1 MRFISQ
7 AKTPSRREGVFLYI
21 FFDIPL
27 LLFYSN
33 FTKVRFLILHG
44 MLMISH
50 VKNKYKNQNMEEL
63 LMKKKLLATM
73 MVAVLAIG
81 TMTGCGSTAATD
93 TSATTEESTK
103 DEAPAEE
110 PAEEATEEP
119 AEEAPAEDAGS
130 SLAGN
135 EITVV
140 SREDGSG
147 TRGAF
152 IELTGVEQKDENGE
166 KTDLTTVEAII
177 TNSTEVM
184 MTTVAGDENAIGYAS
199 MGSMNDTVKAVQVNG
214 VDPTAENVK
223 NGTYELARPF
233 NIATLG
239 DVSDVAQ
246 DFINFIMS
254 AEGQT
259 VIEGKGYIQID
270 ENASPFESNGATGKV
285 VVAGSSSVTPVMEKL
300 QEAYLAINSGAE
312 IEIQESDSTTG
323 MTQTIDGTCDIG
335 MASRD
340 LKDSEVEAGLVSTS
354 IALDGIAVIVNN
366 ANDISDLSTD
376 EIAAIF
382 KGERLEW

>member
-1 MRFISQ
+1 
-7 AKTPSRREGVFLYI
+7 
-21 FFDIPL
+21 
-27 LLFYSN
+27 
-33 FTKVRFLILHG
+33 
-44 MLMISH
+44 
-50 VKNKYKNQNMEEL
+50 MEEL

-81 TMTGCGSTAATD
+81 TLTGCGSTAATD
-93 TSATTEESTK
+93 TTATTDENKKE
-103 DEAPAEE
+103 EAPAEE
-110 PAEEATEEP
+110 PAEAPAEES

-199 MGSMNDTVKAVQVNG
+199 MGSMDDTVKAVNVNG
-214 VDPTAENVK
+214 VEATAENVK
-223 NGTYELARPF
+223 NGTYSLSRPF

-254 AEGQT
+254 ADGQA
-259 VIEGKGYIQID
+259 VIEGKGYIKID
-270 ENASPFESNGATGKV
+270 ENAAPFESNGAKGKI

-312 IEIQESDSTTG
+312 IELQESDSTTG

-340 LKDSEVEAGLVSTS
+340 LKDSEVEAGLQATS

-366 ANDISDLSTD
+366 ANDVNDLSTD
-376 EIAAIF
+376 DIAAIF

>member
-1 MRFISQ
+1 
-7 AKTPSRREGVFLYI
+7 
-21 FFDIPL
+21 
-27 LLFYSN
+27 
-33 FTKVRFLILHG
+33 
-44 MLMISH
+44 
-50 VKNKYKNQNMEEL
+50 
-63 LMKKKLLATM
+63 MKKKLLATM
-73 MVAVLAIG
+73 MVAALAIG
-81 TMTGCGSTAATD
+81 TMTGCGSSASTD
-93 TSATTEESTK
+93 ASATT
-103 DEAPAEE
+103 DEAATEEDTAEE
-110 PAEEATEEP
+110 PAEEAEAEDTT
-119 AEEAPAEDAGS
+119 AEEGS

-254 AEGQT
+254 AEGQA
-259 VIEGKGYIQID
+259 VIEEKGYIKID
-270 ENASPFESNGATGKV
+270 ENAAPFESNGATGKI

-300 QEAYLAINSGAE
+300 QEAYLAVNSGAE
-312 IEIQESDSTTG
+312 IELQESDSTTG

-340 LKDSEVEAGLVSTS
+340 LKDSEAEAGLVSTS

-366 ANDISDLSTD
+366 ANDVNDLSTD
-376 EIAAIF
+376 DIAAIF
-382 KGERLEW
+382 KGERTEW

>member
-1 MRFISQ
+1 
-7 AKTPSRREGVFLYI
+7 
-21 FFDIPL
+21 
-27 LLFYSN
+27 
-33 FTKVRFLILHG
+33 
-44 MLMISH
+44 
-50 VKNKYKNQNMEEL
+50 
-63 LMKKKLLATM
+63 MKKKLLATM

-93 TSATTEESTK
+93 TSATTEESTT

-119 AEEAPAEDAGS
+119 AEETPAEDAGS

-152 IELTGVEQKDENGE
+152 IELTGVKQDDQ
-166 KTDLTTVEAII
+166 DLTTVEAII

-199 MGSMNDTVKAVQVNG
+199 MGSMNDTVKAVKVNG
-214 VDPTAENVK
+214 VDATSENVK
-223 NGTYELARPF
+223 NGTYELSRPF

-239 DVSDVAQ
+239 EVSDVAQ

-254 AEGQT
+254 ADGQA
-259 VIEGKGYIQID
+259 VIEGKGYIKID
-270 ENASPFESNGATGKV
+270 EEAAPFESNGATGKI

-300 QEAYLAINSGAE
+300 QEAYLAVNSGAE
-312 IEIQESDSTTG
+312 IELQESDSTTG

-340 LKDSEVEAGLVSTS
+340 LKDSELEAGLVSTS

-366 ANDISDLSTD
+366 ANDVDDLSTD
-376 EIAAIF
+376 DIAAIF
-382 KGERLEW
+382 KGERTEW